1 MALDPNI
8 ALNVQTPDIG
18 GGIMRLAQVK
28 RQKQSDQMAMQDR
41 QIQTQAAQQQL
52 QAGQM
57 ELDRARFEEGVMQA
71 AAALPLLESGDI
83 KGAQA
88 VMTKFRN
95 DLVSSNRPTTDIDE
109 AMQLLT
115 TDPQQL
121 TAVTRSVVEQGR
133 NMGILQIPEQAEGFT
148 LSEGQAR
155 FDAQGNPIAAVSK
168 SPMTTIG
175 KARYDLNQGS
185 IDDDQFRMIVQK
197 ESGLKSPQEINQMV
211 EIEKLKAIAGRD
223 DEKRRMELQKL
234 QNEIDQGAVKVEE
247 SQEKIE
253 KGSQLKAKTLRLVNE
268 LMSDV
273 DALRSVVGPFDQ
285 SWLSPTLY
293 DKSLRAQTKVNQLKS
308 ILTAENL
315 GLMTGVL
322 SETDLKVIAAI
333 AGGGI
338 DIEGSDDAMVEEL
351 TRMQTAL
358 VGQGVEPETGFT
370 APSTPLPA
378 GVRSIRK
385 VP

>member
-1 MALDPNI
+1 MALNPEI

-28 RQKQSDQMAMQDR
+28 RQKEADQMAMQNQ

-57 ELDRARFEEGVMQA
+57 ELDRAHLEESILQA
-71 AAALPLLESGDI
+71 VQVAPLLEAGDYAGVESI
-83 KGAQA
+83 LTQERQKMASRGG
-88 VMTKFRN
+88 N
-95 DLVSSNRPTTDIDE
+95 TTDIDE
-109 AMQLLT
+109 AIQTLKTNPRELT
-115 TDPQQL
+115 NVTKSMIGLGQQL
-121 TAVTRSVVEQGR
+121 
-133 NMGILQIPEQAEGFT
+133 GIVAAPAKEEGFT

-155 FDAQGNPIAAVSK
+155 FDAQGNPIAVVSK

-175 KARYDLNQGS
+175 KARYDLNQGN
-185 IDDDQFRMIVQK
+185 INDEQFRMIVQK
-197 ESGLKSPQEINQMV
+197 ESGLKSPQEISQMV

-253 KGSQLKAKTLRLVNE
+253 KGGQLKAKTLRLVNE
-268 LMSDV
+268 LMADT
-273 DALRSVVGPFDQ
+273 DALRSVVGPYDQ
-285 SWLSPTLY
+285 SWLSPTLF
-293 DKSLRAQTKVNQLKS
+293 DKSLRAQTKINQLKS

-322 SETDLKVIAAI
+322 SETDLKVIASI

-351 TRMQTAL
+351 TRMQSAL
-358 VGQGVEPETGFT
+358 QGQGVQPEAGFAQQT
-370 APSTPLPA
+370 QLPA
-378 GVRSIRK
+378 GVRSIKR
-385 VP
+385 VN

>member
-1 MALDPNI
+1 
-8 ALNVQTPDIG
+8 
-18 GGIMRLAQVK
+18 MRLAQVK

-133 NMGILQIPEQAEGFT
+133 NMGILQMPEQAEGFT

-168 SPMTTIG
+168 SPMTAIG

-358 VGQGVEPETGFT
+358 VGQGVAPETGFT
-370 APSTPLPA
+370 APAATLPA

-385 VP
+385 VQ